1 VSTDRCA
8 RILRRPNLDVVL
20 APDTAHTR
28 SWSDVVALPCSRT
41 LISIGWIT
49 PVKGADVTGLVQSFS
64 TAVAALAL
72 SECPPGLLLRH
83 LDALVLVSPG
93 VERVAV
99 SLAQFDAAGGE
110 FVVGDAGMPAP
121 VIYRPR
127 DDQLI
132 VLDGSMGA
140 ELGIRTHHFRQQT
153 SCVEPEDILALVPA
167 RQFDARRGPVTP
179 LPQWVRRIAESAA
192 DISQLATILDRVSG
206 GADLAVAVVRDQGI
220 PVKEFKLAADEEIA
234 VVRQG
239 VRQLL
244 AEWELADLTN
254 DIVLVVSEMLAN
266 ALHHA
271 DGSIAAV
278 RIHRRP
284 DAVVVEVSDRGA
296 SMPLL
301 GQPAFDDDR
310 GRGMFL
316 IDRLADRWGT
326 RRTDDGK
333 VVWCELAIPESMSQP
348 KCLA

>member
-1 VSTDRCA
+1 MSPNRCA
-8 RILRRPNLDVVL
+8 RLVRRPNLDVVL
-20 APDTAHTR
+20 APDTAHAR
-28 SWSDVVALPCSRT
+28 SWSDAVALPCSRT

-72 SECPPGLLLRH
+72 AECPPGLLLRQ

-99 SLAQFDAAGGE
+99 SLAQFDAAGAE

-140 ELGIRTHHFRQQT
+140 ELGIRTHHFRQQA
-153 SCVEPEDILALVPA
+153 SAVEPEDILALVPA
-167 RQFDARRGPVTP
+167 RHFDARRGPVTP
-179 LPQWVRRIAESAA
+179 LPQWARRIAESAA
-192 DISQLATILDRVSG
+192 DITHLAASLDRVSG

-220 PVKEFKLAADEEIA
+220 RVKDFKLSEDQEIA
-234 VVRQG
+234 VVRQEI
-239 VRQLL
+239 RQLL
-244 AEWELADLTN
+244 VEWELVALTD

-271 DGSIAAV
+271 DGSVAAM
-278 RIHRRP
+278 RIHLRP
-284 DAVVVEVSDRGA
+284 DAVVIEVSDQGA
-296 SMPLL
+296 AVPRL

-316 IDRLADRWGT
+316 IDRLADRWGF
-326 RRTDDGK
+326 RRIEDGK
-333 VVWCELAIPESMSQP
+333 VVWCEMAIPESMSQSKRP
-348 KCLA
+348 A